1 MSIRPERGS
10 SGLSERHFHG
20 LGVSR
25 GVAIGVIHWHD
36 GESLSVP
43 EYRISAAKI
52 SAEVQRLQTAIDLS
66 ERQVGD
72 MQVKVKG
79 LSDAA
84 GEEVGYLLDAYAQML
99 HGSRLIRGVTQRI
112 EHDRLNAEAALS
124 QEIDAISQT
133 FEAMEDSYLAA
144 RAQDIRDMGRR
155 LLRNLTKPG
164 EKPFQHLPH
173 NTILCADELT
183 PSETALLDPKTTL
196 AFATSVGGAESH
208 TAIVARSLGIPA
220 VLGVV
225 GFTGRIRPGSPA
237 IIDGAKGLV
246 IVDPRPETIEI
257 YRKLRAD
264 HLRAKRALSRLKDL
278 PAVTKDGIRVQ
289 LQANVELPGETPSV
303 LSAGAEGIGLL
314 RTEFQFMNR
323 DDLPSEDEQF
333 NTLRTLIESLGGRTL
348 TVRTLDVGGDKLAR
362 SLSIHPGPNP
372 ALGLRAVR
380 LCLARPELLRT
391 QVSAILRAS
400 AYGPVRIL
408 IPMVAT
414 VDELTA
420 VRTIVN
426 DVALDL
432 ASRSIPIGTPL
443 PPLGI
448 MIEVPGAALNADAL
462 AWRSDFFSIGTN
474 DLTQYTLAIDRA
486 DETVAHIY
494 NPLHP
499 AVLRLIQFAAEAAFR
514 ARIPVGICGEIAGDP
529 RYTPL
534 LLGLGIRDLS
544 MSATNIPMVKRRI
557 REMNMMAATQRAH
570 IIMDQYDSAQII
582 QQLDEFN
589 TQFDH

>member
-1 MSIRPERGS
+1 MAGPKAMAQKER
-10 SGLSERHFHG
+10 RFHG

-25 GVAIGVIHWHD
+25 GVAIGTLHWHD
-36 GESLSVP
+36 GEALSVP
-43 EYRISAAKI
+43 EYRISPARI
-52 SAEVQRLQTAIDLS
+52 PAEVARLQAAIDLS

-72 MQVKVKG
+72 MQDKVKG

-99 HGSRLIRGVTQRI
+99 HGSRLIRGVVNRI
-112 EHDRLNAEAALS
+112 ENDRLNAEAALS
-124 QEIDAISQT
+124 QEIDVISQT

-155 LLRNLTKPG
+155 LLRNLTRPG
-164 EKPFQHLPH
+164 EKPFQHLPR

-225 GFTGRIRPGSPA
+225 GLGASTRPGAPA
-237 IIDGAKGLV
+237 IVDGTKGLL
-246 IVDPRPETIEI
+246 IVDPKPETIEI

-264 HLRAKRALSRLKDL
+264 HLRSRRTLARLKDL
-278 PAVTKDGIRVQ
+278 PAVTKDGTRVQ
-289 LQANVELPGETPSV
+289 LQANVELPSETLSV

-323 DDLPSEDEQF
+323 DDLPSEEEQF
-333 NTLRTLIESLGGRTL
+333 NTLRDLIQSLGGKTL

-400 AYGPVRIL
+400 AFGPVRIL
-408 IPMVAT
+408 VPMVST
-414 VDELTA
+414 VDELMA
-420 VRTIVN
+420 VRAIVN
-426 DVALDL
+426 DVALEL
-432 ASRSIPIGTPL
+432 TCKSIAIANPL

-486 DETVAHIY
+486 DEAVAHIY

-514 ARIPVGICGEIAGDP
+514 AHIPVGICGEIAGDP

-557 REMNMMAATQRAH
+557 REMNMMEATQRAH
-570 IIMDQYDSAQII
+570 NIMDQCDSTQVTRL
-582 QQLDEFN
+582 LDEFN
-589 TQFDH
+589 NQFNH